1 MMMIMMAILNLVSL
15 RCQLAG
21 WWFWKCVFL
30 GHPAYNSQ
38 NFRSFNLRKQ
48 SNQVYYFHW
57 SQYLGLGRCCWGADT
72 LDPVGDKYIALH
84 SCCDIQEEIPL
95 LTWNLIPL
103 KMSGTE
109 PPSKGFILTSLIFRL
124 RIWRGGHGIDENA
137 LFHHSSPQGTGRNKI
152 THNSHHLLPRIT
164 SQPSFEKVLN
174 SRSLANIFAP
184 VLTEQQVVECISW
197 TKLKQAYSQTLEFG
211 ISRFKKG
218 SGIKQEPVPIM
229 QKTSWTNSS
238 SSDICKKNY
247 ATTVFEAK
255 KLWHKR
261 VIYNI

>member
-1 MMMIMMAILNLVSL
+1 MWIYSLLLVRQRLLTFWTEWHCLNLSSIYWDLQGVPKNALSESSSCKLTPQRDQIQGVLNLISL

-137 LFHHSSPQGTGRNKI
+137 LSHHSSPQGTR
-152 THNSHHLLPRIT
+152 TR
-164 SQPSFEKVLN
+164 
-174 SRSLANIFAP
+174 
-184 VLTEQQVVECISW
+184 
-197 TKLKQAYSQTLEFG
+197 
-211 ISRFKKG
+211 
-218 SGIKQEPVPIM
+218 
-229 QKTSWTNSS
+229 
-238 SSDICKKNY
+238 
-247 ATTVFEAK
+247 
-255 KLWHKR
+255 
-261 VIYNI
+261 